1 VFQLTMRASDA
12 LRAVAF
18 HLSVEA
24 RVAVHAAVFPLAM
37 RAGFALRA
45 PVFYLAVRAGF
56 ARRAPVFHLAVRA
69 GDARRAAAFD
79 LAMRAGIA
87 LRAVVFQPAVRTRVA
102 LHAAGFLWL
111 PVWAAFHFQFH
122 TREFSAGTP
131 RVSTV
136 SSKRLAL
143 WRTTTKCVC
152 SNDSSVSNLTFCPRY
167 IRGAFTRRHA
177 CLPPPP
183 PQPGVSWRWRR
194 RWHRRWRRHVPGLSA
209 KPAPV
214 RVAFR
219 VPKRPGAVATSCHT
233 RPRV

>member
-1 VFQLTMRASDA
+1 MRASDA

-18 HLSVEA
+18 HLSVGA

-37 RAGFALRA
+37 RSGFAL
-45 PVFYLAVRAGF
+45 
-56 ARRAPVFHLAVRA
+56 RAPVFHLAVRA

-183 PQPGVSWRWRR
+183 QPGVSWRWRR
-194 RWHRRWRRHVPGLSA
+194 
-209 KPAPV
+209 
-214 RVAFR
+214 
-219 VPKRPGAVATSCHT
+219 
-233 RPRV
+233 

>member
-1 VFQLTMRASDA
+1 MRASDA

-136 SSKRLAL
+136 SCSASRCERRLCKTCQFILWLVKRLSTCGVAWRAHAL
-143 WRTTTKCVC
+143 DTCAC
-152 SNDSSVSNLTFCPRY
+152 S
-167 IRGAFTRRHA
+167 
-177 CLPPPP
+177 
-183 PQPGVSWRWRR
+183 
-194 RWHRRWRRHVPGLSA
+194 
-209 KPAPV
+209 
-214 RVAFR
+214 
-219 VPKRPGAVATSCHT
+219 
-233 RPRV
+233 